1 MYAIVD
7 KSRRSKTPPLPPR
20 ASSGVS
26 LAFPPLDVD
35 SASGAGDATDAT
47 DADGSLIYETVGGVG
62 DHGHNLIEGAVSP
75 IRQQPPT
82 QDLYATIEQTAA
94 EMVGQEL
101 SLLLH
106 NGPS

>member
-35 SASGAGDATDAT
+35 GASGADDVGG
-47 DADGSLIYETVGGVG
+47 ADGTGGGSTIVASCNG
-62 DHGHNLIEGAVSP
+62 GTGVAGCGGSCADDGAVPLWAP
-75 IRQQPPT
+75 IELWYEMLRWLSRGDWELERQ
-82 QDLYATIEQTAA
+82 
-94 EMVGQEL
+94 
-101 SLLLH
+101 
-106 NGPS
+106 